1 MAGHSKWANIKHRKS
16 KQDAAKGKLFTK
28 VAREIIM
35 AAKAGGGDPA
45 ANFRLRIAVDKAR
58 AINMPT
64 DNINRAIARGTGSL
78 DGASYEEFSYE
89 GYGPG
94 GVAIMLDIA
103 TDNRNRTAGDMR
115 HLFSKYGG
123 NLGETGCVNWMFNK
137 TGLIVVDKEGCPL
150 SEDELMLLAAEAGAD
165 DLVSEEENYQ
175 ITCSPDVV
183 WKTKEELEAAGIAVS
198 SAEITY
204 LPTNT
209 VKVEGDDVVK
219 LLKLMDALDEHDD
232 VQEVY
237 ANFDMDEE

>member
-16 KQDAAKGKLFTK
+16 RQDAAKGKMFTK
-28 VAREIIM
+28 VAKEIIM

-58 AINMPT
+58 AINMPM
-64 DNINRAIARGTGSL
+64 DNINRAIARGTGGQ
-78 DGASYEEFSYE
+78 DGDNYEEFTYE

-137 TGLIVVDKEGCPL
+137 VGLILVEREGCDF
-150 SEDELMLLAAEAGAD
+150 SEDDLMLVAAEAGAD
-165 DLVSEEENYQ
+165 DLTSEEEAYQ
-175 ITCSPDVV
+175 IICAADAIWQV
-183 WKTKEELEAAGIAVS
+183 KAALEGQGVS
-198 SAEITY
+198 VSNAEVTY
-204 LPTNT
+204 LPQNT
-209 VKVEGDDVVK
+209 VQVSGDDATK
-219 LLKLMDALDEHDD
+219 LLKLMELLDDHDD

-237 ANFDMDEE
+237 ANFDLEE